1 MNLPI
6 YSQKIT
12 VINRGKVAGALQ
24 SPCCIVWLMNVPYM
38 VAKAV
43 FHTLNG
49 STCICSYT
57 LDISIFDQYL
67 PRATSFLIC
76 SWSGKGVTS
85 FFVFSFRFLPS
96 ITVQS
101 LAPPFLKMQ
110 SIGAAWETSVSSH
123 HPALL

>member
-43 FHTLNG
+43 FHTSDGL
-49 STCICSYT
+49 TCICLYV
-57 LDISIFDQYL
+57 LDISIFDRYF
-67 PRATSFLIC
+67 PWATSFLIC
-76 SWSGKGVTS
+76 SWSGKGAT
-85 FFVFSFRFLPS
+85 FFLVFSFRFLPS
-96 ITVQS
+96 MTVQS
-101 LAPPFLKMQ
+101 LAPPFLNAEHRGGLRHIGLLPQ
-110 SIGAAWETSVSSH
+110 S
-123 HPALL
+123 